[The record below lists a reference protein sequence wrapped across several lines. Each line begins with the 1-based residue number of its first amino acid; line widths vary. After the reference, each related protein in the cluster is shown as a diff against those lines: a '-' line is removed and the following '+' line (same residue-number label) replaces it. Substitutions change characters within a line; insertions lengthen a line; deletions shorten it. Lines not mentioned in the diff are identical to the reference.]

1 MRTFIGDLVV
11 LMLFAVV
18 GLKSH
23 QQAISLTGI
32 LTNAGPIIGV
42 WLGLSLLT
50 KIYQRAS
57 WQMLAIHWFAAVTCG
72 VLLRF
77 LIVGRPFSPVFWLI
91 TLGFTGVLLLLW
103 RVIDHQLSRR
113 SLQV

>member
-1 MRTFIGDLVV
+1 MRTLIGDWVV
-11 LMLFAVV
+11 LLLFAAV

-23 QQAISLTGI
+23 QQAISLYGI
-32 LTNAGPIIGV
+32 LMNAGPIIGV
-42 WLGLSLLT
+42 WMALSLLT

-57 WQMLAIHWFAAVTCG
+57 WQMLAIHWFAAITGG

-113 SLQV
+113 SLEV